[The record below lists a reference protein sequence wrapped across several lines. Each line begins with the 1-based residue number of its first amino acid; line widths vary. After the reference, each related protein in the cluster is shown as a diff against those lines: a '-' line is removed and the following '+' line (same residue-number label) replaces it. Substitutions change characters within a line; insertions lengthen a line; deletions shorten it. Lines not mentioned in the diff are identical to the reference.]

1 MKNIFAL
8 YNMVRGMNLN
18 KNSHPTST
26 LVYETCTEGK
36 QYAVKWGNNG
46 EMQATKLLEIVH
58 SGVCGA
64 MRNVSV

>member
-1 MKNIFAL
+1 
-8 YNMVRGMNLN
+8 MNLN